1 MSKLSLLLSKF
12 IPQKLERNLRDF
24 RDLYLRNYHLE
35 KLPQEIFDKNLQH
48 HSISFCT
55 TCMNRF
61 FHLRKTIIRN
71 MEDNMEYPGVEF
83 VLINYNSQDGL
94 HAWAEK
100 NLRKYIEAGV
110 LNYYHTNEPKF
121 FHVCKAKNLAHRAAQ
136 GKILCNVDGDNFT
149 GKHFA
154 YFINYMFLKH
164 GMNSILHFRK
174 KPYWGTEGC
183 IAYAKEKFMELGGYD
198 ETFLPTGHE
207 DHDLMNRAKA
217 YGMDYYNFEIENFL
231 RYLSNTTKEKS
242 MNFEDENAYYYNYE
256 SGNRKT
262 SDDNIANKKLIANT
276 GPEGWGKT
284 PLYKNFS
291 SELKH
296 Y

>member
-1 MSKLSLLLSKF
+1 MSKLSLFFSKL

-24 RDLYLRNYHLE
+24 RDLYLRTYQVE
-35 KLPQEIFDKNLQH
+35 KLPPEIFDPALPR

-71 MEDNMEYPGVEF
+71 MEDNRDYPSVEF

-100 NLRKYIEAGV
+100 HLRKYMESGI
-110 LNYYHTNEPKF
+110 LSYYYTQEPKF
-121 FHVCKAKNLAHRAAQ
+121 FHASKAKNLAHKAAK
-136 GKILCNVDGDNFT
+136 GEIVVNVDGDNFT
-149 GKHFA
+149 GRNFA
-154 YFINYMFLKH
+154 HYVNYRFNKDGLD
-164 GMNSILHFRK
+164 SLLHFRK
-174 KPYWGTEGC
+174 KPYWGTEGR
-183 IAYAKEKFMELGGYD
+183 IALSKANFLALGGYD
-198 ETFLPTGHE
+198 ENLLPTGHE

-217 YGMDYYNFEIENFL
+217 YGLPYHNIEIENFL

-242 MNFEDENAYYYNYE
+242 MNFEDENAYYYDYE

-262 SDDNIANKKLIANT
+262 SDDNIANKRLVANLQQ
-276 GPEGWGKT
+276 GWGDI
-284 PLYKNFS
+284 PMYKNFS
-291 SELKH
+291 SKPVRF
-296 Y
+296 